1 MKTLSVF
8 ILCIT
13 SFFASGEAAKQGP
26 ILPMPLHP
34 DMVEELRATGELQKA
49 VQAWKDFNAQAAF
62 YSIPMPA
69 EPVTSGSGIAIL
81 VDFSDNKA
89 DTLHHPPAA
98 YDTLLFSVG
107 IWPTGSMKDFYIE
120 NSYGQFGFS
129 GGVSPHPASGR
140 AWHRLAGSYDY
151 WSESYGFAHSQ
162 EMAEEAVKAADP
174 YVDFGAFD
182 NDGPDQIPNS
192 GDDDGAI
199 DAVYVVHAGPGYEE
213 NHCGKIWSH
222 MSATYYATNDASA
235 NGGKIRLERYSVQP
249 EERCEGLLI
258 NIGVFAHEYGHI
270 LGLPDLYDYDYDS
283 KGAGKWSI
291 MAAGSWNGGGASPAH
306 YDAWCKSQ
314 LGWVQPVRVT
324 DYETNA
330 ELPAVE
336 FTPTVY
342 RLWTDGDTVGRQY
355 FLVENRQ
362 KLGLFDAKLPGEGLL
377 VYHVD
382 EAKRNNND
390 QYIPGEHSS
399 YHHYRVAVE
408 QADGKFDLERN
419 LSSGDPGDPFPGTW
433 GTWRRREFYTHLPY
447 PTSRDYF
454 EEDTRVGVLDIT
466 DPDSV
471 MYAHLDVGK
480 NLPYFRFISTR
491 QSGGGNARI
500 EPGEEGTL
508 VVTLEN
514 LWGAAANLEGELFVN
529 SKAVTVT
536 KPVVS
541 FGSVGEEEVASNAS
555 DPFTLALSSEAP
567 GCLET
572 EARLTLREQVTGFE
586 QTFSFVLMLG
596 WPGLLVVNDSEDKN
610 LSSIYEE
617 VLDCLEVPHEHATAE
632 DLAALEDMLLAS
644 GTHDSVLVWFTG
656 QEDTTLSGS
665 EEELLQNFLSS
676 GGKLICSSQNLGED
690 RGGSSFYREFLHA
703 GFKTPNQ
710 SEILIN
716 GAGNNPLVGAD
727 EQVAVAAAY
736 GTSKDGISATSGA
749 FPVLLYPNGNAAAIA
764 FENDTYQLAY
774 LAFPFEG
781 LTGNPYMVLTKEA
794 FMGRVLRWFGYDVG
808 IAERPS
814 ELTGWD
820 LEMLPAV
827 VRAGD
832 AAVMRISLAESRN
845 VELVLYDAPGR
856 RVSAKSLGT
865 LDQGDHAIEIPTSAL
880 SSGVYFLVL
889 KTQAGS
895 RTARLVVVD

>member
-8 ILCIT
+8 VLCIT
-13 SFFASGEAAKQGP
+13 SLFASGEAAKQGP

-34 DMVEELRATGELQKA
+34 DMVEELRATGELAKVA
-49 VQAWKDFNAQAAF
+49 QAWKDFNARAVFLSLPIPAA
-62 YSIPMPA
+62 
-69 EPVTSGSGIAIL
+69 PVTSGSGIAIL
-81 VDFSDNKA
+81 VDFADNKA

-98 YDTLLFSVG
+98 YDTLLFSEG

-120 NSYGQFGFS
+120 NSYGQFEFS
-129 GGVSPHPASGR
+129 GEPSPHPSSGR
-140 AWHRLAGSYDY
+140 TWHRLAGSYDY
-151 WSESYGFAHSQ
+151 WSENHGFDHSQ
-162 EMAEEAVKAADP
+162 EMAKEAVKVADP
-174 YVDFGAFD
+174 YVDFARFD
-182 NDGPDQIPNS
+182 NDGPDGIPNS

-199 DAVYVVHAGPGYEE
+199 DALYVVHAGPGYEE

-222 MSATYYATNDASA
+222 MWSTYYETNDASA
-235 NGGKIRLERYSVQP
+235 NGGKIRLERYSMQP
-249 EERCEGLLI
+249 EERCDGLLI
-258 NIGVFAHEYGHI
+258 NMGVFAHEYGHI

-306 YDAWCKSQ
+306 FDAWCKSK

-336 FTPTVY
+336 FTPVVY

-408 QADGKFDLERN
+408 QADGQFGLERN
-419 LSSGDPGDPFPGTW
+419 LSSGDPGDPFP

-466 DPDSV
+466 DSDSV
-471 MYAHLDVGK
+471 MYAHFDVGK

-491 QSGGGNARI
+491 QWGGDKARI

-508 VVTLEN
+508 VVTVKN
-514 LWGAAANLEGELFVN
+514 LWGAIDNLEGELFVN

-536 KPVVS
+536 KSKVS
-541 FGSVGEEEVASNAS
+541 FGSVGEEETGSNAS
-555 DPFTLALSSEAP
+555 DPFTLALSPEVP
-567 GCLET
+567 GYLET
-572 EARLTLREQVTGFE
+572 EARLTLRETVTGFE

-596 WPGLLVVNDSEDKN
+596 WPGLLVVNDASDEG
-610 LSSIYEE
+610 LSLIYEE
-617 VLDCLEVPHEHATAE
+617 VLDNLGVPHEHATSE
-632 DLAALEDMLLAS
+632 DLLALEDMLLAS

-656 QEDTTLSGS
+656 QETATLSES
-665 EEELLQNFLSS
+665 EEALLEDFLSS

-690 RGGSSFYREFLHA
+690 RGSSSFYRDFLHA
-703 GFKTPNQ
+703 QFETPNQ

-716 GAGNNPLVGAD
+716 GAGNNPIVGAD
-727 EQVAVAAAY
+727 ERVAVAAAY
-736 GTSKDGISATSGA
+736 GTSKDGISATGDA
-749 FPVLLYPNGNAAAIA
+749 VPILLYPDGNAAAIV
-764 FENDTYQLAY
+764 FEDTTYQLAY

-781 LTGNPYMVLTKEA
+781 LTGNPYMVLSKEA
-794 FMGRVLRWFGYDVG
+794 FMGRVLRWFGYDLG
-808 IAERPS
+808 IAEQPSRPS
-814 ELTGWD
+814 VWGIEILS
-820 LEMLPAV
+820 PV

-832 AAVMRISLAESRN
+832 AAVMYISLAESQE
-845 VELVLYDAPGR
+845 VELVLYDALGR
-856 RVSAKSLGT
+856 RVSVKSLGF
-865 LDQGDHAIEIPTSAL
+865 LEQGEHTVRIPTTGL
-880 SSGVYFLVL
+880 TSGVYFVGIKTEKGNWTSRFVL
-889 KTQAGS
+889 
-895 RTARLVVVD
+895 LNP

>member
-1 MKTLSVF
+1 MKILSVF
-8 ILCIT
+8 VLCIT
-13 SFFASGEAAKQGP
+13 SLFASGGVAKQGP

-34 DMVEELRATGELQKA
+34 DMVEELRASGELAKVA
-49 VQAWKDFNAQAAF
+49 QAWKDFNARAVF
-62 YSIPMPA
+62 HSLSIPA
-69 EPVTSGSGIAIL
+69 APVTSGSGIAIL
-81 VDFSDNKA
+81 MDFYDNKA

-98 YDTLLFSVG
+98 YDTLLFSEG

-120 NSYGQFGFS
+120 NSYGQFEFS
-129 GGVSPHPASGR
+129 GEPSPHPSSGR
-140 AWHRLAGSYDY
+140 VWHRLAGSYDY
-151 WSESYGFAHSQ
+151 WSEYYGFEHSQ

-174 YVDFGAFD
+174 YVDFARFD
-182 NDGPDQIPNS
+182 NDGPDGIPNS

-199 DAVYVVHAGPGYEE
+199 DALYVVHAGPGYEE
-213 NHCGKIWSH
+213 NHCGRIWSH
-222 MSATYYATNDASA
+222 MSATYYETNDASA

-249 EERCEGLLI
+249 EERCDGLLI
-258 NIGVFAHEYGHI
+258 NMGVFAHEFGHI

-306 YDAWCKSQ
+306 FDAWCKSK

-336 FTPTVY
+336 FTPVVY

-408 QADGKFDLERN
+408 QADGQFGLERN
-419 LSSGDPGDPFPGTW
+419 LSSGDPGDPFP

-466 DPDSV
+466 DSDSV
-471 MYAHLDVGK
+471 MYAHFDVGK

-491 QSGGGNARI
+491 QWGGDNARI

-508 VVTLEN
+508 VVTIKN
-514 LWGAAANLEGELFVN
+514 LWGAVDNLEGELFVN

-536 KPVVS
+536 KPNVS
-541 FGSVGEEEVASNAS
+541 FGSIGEEETGSNAS
-555 DPFTLALSSEAP
+555 DPFILTLSPEVP
-567 GCLET
+567 GYLET
-572 EARLTLREQVTGFE
+572 EARLTLREGVTGFE

-596 WPGLLVVNDSEDKN
+596 WPGLLVVNDASDEGLSLIYDAILDN
-610 LSSIYEE
+610 LG
-617 VLDCLEVPHEHATAE
+617 VPNEHATSE
-632 DLAALEDMLLAS
+632 DLLALEDMLLAS

-656 QEDTTLSGS
+656 QEAATLSES
-665 EEELLQNFLSS
+665 EEALLEDFLSS

-690 RGGSSFYREFLHA
+690 RGSSSFYRDFLYAEFE
-703 GFKTPNQ
+703 TPNQ
-710 SEILIN
+710 SEIVIK
-716 GAGNNPLVGAD
+716 GAGNNPIVGAD

-736 GTSKDGISATSGA
+736 GTSKDGIYATGDA
-749 FPVLLYPNGNAAAIA
+749 FPILLYSDGNAAAIA
-764 FENDTYQLAY
+764 FEDTTYQLVY

-781 LTGNPYMVLTKEA
+781 LVGNPYMVLTKEA
-794 FMGRVLRWFGYDVG
+794 FMGRVLRWFGYDLG
-808 IAERPS
+808 IAEQPS
-814 ELTGWD
+814 RSSVCGIEILS
-820 LEMLPAV
+820 PV

-832 AAVMRISLAESRN
+832 AAVMYISLAEGRN
-845 VELVLYDAPGR
+845 VELALYDALGR
-856 RVSAKSLGT
+856 RVSAKSLGF
-865 LDQGDHAIEIPTSAL
+865 LEQGEHTVRIPTTGL
-880 SSGVYFLVL
+880 TSGVYFVGIKTEKGNWTSRFVL
-889 KTQAGS
+889 
-895 RTARLVVVD
+895 LNP

>member
-1 MKTLSVF
+1 M
-8 ILCIT
+8 LCIT
-13 SFFASGEAAKQGP
+13 SLFASGGAVKQGP

-34 DMVEELRATGELQKA
+34 DMVEELRATGELAKVA
-49 VQAWKDFNAQAAF
+49 QAWKDFNARAVFHSLPIPAA
-62 YSIPMPA
+62 
-69 EPVTSGSGIAIL
+69 PVTSGSGIAIL
-81 VDFSDNKA
+81 VDFYDNKA

-98 YDTLLFSVG
+98 YDTLLFSEG

-120 NSYGQFGFS
+120 NSYGQFEFS
-129 GGVSPHPASGR
+129 GEPSPHPSSGR
-140 AWHRLAGSYDY
+140 TWHRLAGSYDY
-151 WSESYGFAHSQ
+151 WSENHGFDHSQ
-162 EMAEEAVKAADP
+162 EMAKEAVKAADP
-174 YVDFGAFD
+174 YVDFARFD
-182 NDGPDQIPNS
+182 NDGPDGIPNS

-199 DAVYVVHAGPGYEE
+199 DALYVVHAGPGYEE

-222 MSATYYATNDASA
+222 MWSTYYETNDASA
-235 NGGKIRLERYSVQP
+235 NGGKIRLERYSMQP
-249 EERCEGLLI
+249 EERCDGLLI
-258 NIGVFAHEYGHI
+258 NMGVFAHEYGHI

-306 YDAWCKSQ
+306 FDAWCKSK

-336 FTPTVY
+336 FTPVVY

-408 QADGKFDLERN
+408 QADGQFGLERN
-419 LSSGDPGDPFPGTW
+419 LSSGDPGDPFP

-466 DPDSV
+466 DSDSV
-471 MYAHLDVGK
+471 MYAHFDVGK

-491 QSGGGNARI
+491 QWGGDKARI

-508 VVTLEN
+508 VVTIKN
-514 LWGAAANLEGELFVN
+514 LWGAVDNLEGELFVN

-536 KPVVS
+536 KPMVS

-617 VLDCLEVPHEHATAE
+617 VLDYLEVPHEHATAE

-656 QEDTTLSGS
+656 QECATLSES
-665 EEELLQNFLSS
+665 EEGLLQNFLAS
-676 GGKLICSSQNLGED
+676 GGKLVISSQNLGED
-690 RGGSSFYREFLHA
+690 RAGSSFYRDFLHA
-703 GFKTPNQ
+703 QFETPNQ

-716 GAGNNPLVGAD
+716 GAGNNPLVETD

-736 GTSKDGISATSGA
+736 GTSKDGIYATGDA
-749 FPVLLYPNGNAAAIA
+749 FPILLYSDGNAAAIA
-764 FENDTYQLAY
+764 FEDTTYQIVY

-794 FMGRVLRWFGYDVG
+794 FMGRVLRWFGYDLG
-808 IAERPS
+808 IAEQPSRPS
-814 ELTGWD
+814 VWGIEILS
-820 LEMLPAV
+820 PV

-832 AAVMRISLAESRN
+832 AAVMYISLAEGRN
-845 VELVLYDAPGR
+845 VELALYDALGR
-856 RVSAKSLGT
+856 RVSAKSLGF
-865 LDQGDHAIEIPTSAL
+865 LEQGEHTVRIPTTGL
-880 SSGVYFLVL
+880 TSGIYFVGIKTEKGNCTSRFVL
-889 KTQAGS
+889 
-895 RTARLVVVD
+895 LNP

>member
-8 ILCIT
+8 VFCAT
-13 SFFASGEAAKQGP
+13 SLFASRQGP

-34 DMVEELRATGELQKA
+34 DMVEELRATGELAKA
-49 VQAWKDFNAQAAF
+49 VQAWKDFNARAALH
-62 YSIPMPA
+62 SIPMPA
-69 EPVTSGSGIAIL
+69 EPITSGSGIAIL

-98 YDTLLFSVG
+98 YDSLLFSEG

-120 NSYGQFGFS
+120 NSYGQFEFS
-129 GGVSPHPASGR
+129 GEPSPHPSSGR
-140 AWHRLAGSYDY
+140 TWHRLAGSYDY
-151 WSESYGFAHSQ
+151 WSENHGFDHSQ

-182 NDGPDQIPNS
+182 NDGPDRIPNS

-199 DAVYVVHAGPGYEE
+199 DALYVVHAGPGYEE

-222 MSATYYATNDASA
+222 MWSTYYETNDASA
-235 NGGKIRLERYSVQP
+235 NGGKIRLERYSMQP
-249 EERCEGLLI
+249 EERCDGLLI
-258 NIGVFAHEYGHI
+258 NMGVFAHEYGHI

-283 KGAGKWSI
+283 RGAGKWSI

-306 YDAWCKSQ
+306 FDAWCKSQ

-336 FTPTVY
+336 FTPVVY
-342 RLWTDGDTVGRQY
+342 RLWTDADTTGRQY
-355 FLVENRQ
+355 FLVENRR

-408 QADGKFDLERN
+408 QADGQFGLERN
-419 LSSGDPGDPFPGTW
+419 LSSGDPGDPFP

-466 DPDSV
+466 DSDSV
-471 MYAHLDVGK
+471 MYAHFDVGK

-491 QSGGGNARI
+491 QSGEGNARI

-508 VVTLEN
+508 VVTVKN
-514 LWGAAANLEGELFVN
+514 LWGAVDNLEGELFVN

-536 KPVVS
+536 KSKVS
-541 FGSVGEEEVASNAS
+541 FGSVGEEETGSNAS
-555 DPFTLALSSEAP
+555 DPFILTLSPEVP
-567 GCLET
+567 GYLET
-572 EARLTLREQVTGFE
+572 EAKLTLREQVTGFE
-586 QTFSFVLMLG
+586 QTFRFNLMLG
-596 WPGLLVVNDSEDKN
+596 WPGLLVVNDASDEG
-610 LSSIYEE
+610 LSLIYEE
-617 VLDCLEVPHEHATAE
+617 VLDNLGVPHEHVTSE
-632 DLAALEDMLLAS
+632 DLLALEDMLLAS

-656 QEDTTLSGS
+656 QESATLSES
-665 EEELLQNFLSS
+665 EEGLLQNFIAS
-676 GGKLICSSQNLGED
+676 GGKLVISSQNLGED
-690 RGGSSFYREFLHA
+690 RGSSSFYRDFLHA
-703 GFKTPNQ
+703 QFETPNQ

-716 GAGNNPLVGAD
+716 GAGNNPIVEAD
-727 EQVAVAAAY
+727 EQIAVAAAY
-736 GTSKDGISATSGA
+736 GTSKDGVSATGDA
-749 FPVLLYPNGNAAAIA
+749 VPILLYSDGNAAAIV
-764 FENDTYQLAY
+764 FEDTTYQLVY

-781 LTGNPYMVLTKEA
+781 LTGNPYMVLSKEA
-794 FMGRVLRWFGYDVG
+794 FMGRVLRWFGYDLG
-808 IAERPS
+808 IAEQPSRPS
-814 ELTGWD
+814 VWGIEILS
-820 LEMLPAV
+820 PV

-832 AAVMRISLAESRN
+832 AAVMYISLAESQE
-845 VELVLYDAPGR
+845 VELALYDALGR
-856 RVSAKSLGT
+856 RVSAKSLGF
-865 LDQGDHAIEIPTSAL
+865 LEQGEHTVRISTTGL
-880 SSGVYFLVL
+880 TSGVYFVGIKTEKGNWTSRFVL
-889 KTQAGS
+889 
-895 RTARLVVVD
+895 LNP